1 MSGLEL
7 KEQLATLS
15 IGDRAELAM
24 YLIESLDS
32 ETDIG
37 AERLWELELDRRAA
51 EIRQGVATGETAET
65 VMDRLWRK
73 HS

>member
-32 ETDIG
+32 ETDFG
-37 AERLWELELDRRAA
+37 AEQLWELELDLRAA
-51 EIRQGVATGETAET
+51 EIRQGVAAGEPVET

>member
-1 MSGLEL
+1 MSGWEL

-15 IGDRAELAM
+15 VEDRAELAL

-32 ETDIG
+32 ETDLG
-37 AERLWELELDRRAA
+37 AEQLWEFELDRRAA
-51 EIRQGVATGETAET
+51 EIRQGVAKSEPAET
-65 VMDRLWRK
+65 VMDRLLRK

>member
-15 IGDRAELAM
+15 IGDRAELAL

-32 ETDIG
+32 ETDFS
-37 AERLWELELDRRAA
+37 AEQLWELELDRRDS
-51 EIRQGVATGETAET
+51 T
-65 VMDRLWRK
+65 RL
-73 HS
+73 S

>member
-15 IGDRAELAM
+15 IGDRAELAL

-32 ETDIG
+32 ETDFS
-37 AERLWELELDRRAA
+37 AEQLWELELDRRAA
-51 EIRQGVATGETAET
+51 EIRQGVTKGEPAQT

>member
-32 ETDIG
+32 EVDLG
-37 AERLWELELDRRAA
+37 AERLWELELDRRAT
-51 EIRQGVATGETAET
+51 EIRQGVAAGEPAES
-65 VMDRLWRK
+65 VMDRLRRK